1 MEFRYA
7 AKNHGLEKIGFNIL
21 EKPAETCD
29 VALRAGY
36 NGIEIKG
43 QPDRI
48 PPKLAR
54 QLAAAAT
61 SAGVSIPVVGGACGA
76 WDAGEERDLGS
87 SDKSVRRQALDY
99 AARCIDLAADLGA
112 PVFEIA
118 CAPFKQEYPYSSR
131 PLAEVRAYFIEATS
145 EMCAYAASRGVAI
158 AIEPINRFEGCPG
171 FMNDMEDAMSVVEE
185 MNLDNLGVLVD
196 FFHANVED
204 VSVAGAI
211 KRVGKSLMNIHL
223 SDSNRDLPG
232 TGHIDF
238 VAAVREL
245 EEIGYQGHMS
255 MGFLPSRPD
264 TNKLRESL
272 LEKAVPFMREQ
283 ERAAAS

>member
-21 EKPAETCD
+21 EKPAKTCD
-29 VALRAGY
+29 VALQVGY
-36 NGIEIKG
+36 TGIEIKG

-48 PPKLAR
+48 PPKLAK
-54 QLAAAAT
+54 QVAAAAR
-61 SAGVSIPVVGGACGA
+61 SAGVSVPAVGGAWGA

-87 SDKSVRRQALDY
+87 SNESVRRQALDY
-99 AARCIDLAADLGA
+99 AARCIDLAANLGA
-112 PVFEIA
+112 PVFEIC
-118 CAPFKQEYPYSSR
+118 CAPFKQEYPYCSR
-131 PLAEVRAYFIEATS
+131 PLAEVRAHFIETMG
-145 EMCAYAASRGVAI
+145 EMCSYAAGQGVAI
-158 AIEPINRFEGCPG
+158 AIEPINRFEGYPG
-171 FMNDMEDAMSVVEE
+171 FMNDVEDAMSVVEE

-196 FFHANVED
+196 FFHANIED

-211 KRVGKSLMNIHL
+211 RRVGKSLMNIHL

-245 EEIGYQGHMS
+245 GEIDYQGHMS

-264 TNKLRESL
+264 THKLRESL

>member
-1 MEFRYA
+1 MEFKYA
-7 AKNHGLEKIGFNIL
+7 AKNHGLEKIGLNIL
-21 EKPAETCD
+21 DNPAETCD
-29 VALRAGY
+29 VARRAGY
-36 NGIEIKG
+36 TGIEIKG

-48 PPKLAR
+48 PPKLAKEV
-54 QLAAAAT
+54 AAAAT
-61 SAGVSIPVVGGACGA
+61 SVGVSIPAVGGAWGA

-87 SDKSVRRQALDY
+87 SDASVRRQALDY
-99 AARCIDLAADLGA
+99 AARCIDLAADLGS
-112 PVFEIA
+112 PVFEIC
-118 CAPFKQEYPYSSR
+118 CAPFKQEYPYPSR
-131 PLAEVRAYFIEATS
+131 SLAEVRAYFVEALS

-158 AIEPINRFEGCPG
+158 AIEPINRFEGYPG

-185 MNLDNLGVLVD
+185 MNLVNLGVLVD
-196 FFHANVED
+196 FFHANIED

-255 MGFLPSRPD
+255 MGFLPPRPHTD
-264 TNKLRESL
+264 KLRESL
-272 LEKAVPFMREQ
+272 LEKAVPYMREQ
-283 ERAAAS
+283 ERGAAS